1 MDTAPLEG
9 KIKHCM
15 FTTRKGTACPFCE
28 AREKL
33 LSSGDAQDKE
43 FAKYYPKKIICC

>member
-1 MDTAPLEG
+1 
-9 KIKHCM
+9 M

-28 AREKL
+28 AREEL

-43 FAKYYPKKIICC
+43 FAKKYYPKKIICC

>member
-1 MDTAPLEG
+1 
-9 KIKHCM
+9 M

-28 AREKL
+28 AREEL

-43 FAKYYPKKIICC
+43 FAKNTTLKNYMLLK